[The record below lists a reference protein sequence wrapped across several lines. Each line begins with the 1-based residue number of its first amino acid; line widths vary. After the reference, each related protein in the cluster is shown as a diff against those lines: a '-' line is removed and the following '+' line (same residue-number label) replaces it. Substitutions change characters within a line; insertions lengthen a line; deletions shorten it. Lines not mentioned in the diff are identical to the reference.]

1 MTAMLHVEQECAV
14 ELLYKKHSM
23 MEKNAPQTGLLSVT
37 QNHVPLKDL
46 LLTTVNGVHGV
57 NVVLHVDQKNKPEK
71 FWLKP

>member
-1 MTAMLHVEQECAV
+1 VE
-14 ELLYKKHSM
+14 KS
-23 MEKNAPQTGLLSVT
+23 APQTGLLSVT

-71 FWLKP
+71 FWSKP